1 MRVRRNPLDPRP
13 RPHLPPTES
22 SSLKPR
28 TITVYTTPGCVQCTP
43 TKRWLDK
50 KHIPYREVDITLPEH
65 EADAKAIKEL
75 GFTQAP
81 VVIVST
87 GDPETDLMWSGFH
100 PGNLTKYTHTTE
112 AA

>member
-1 MRVRRNPLDPRP
+1 MK
-13 RPHLPPTES
+13 T
-22 SSLKPR
+22 R
-28 TITVYTTPGCVQCTP
+28 TITVYTQPNCQPCKA

-50 KHIPYREVDITLPEH
+50 RDIRFQETDVTKPENEKDA
-65 EADAKAIKEL
+65 EAIRAL
-75 GFTQAP
+75 GFKEAP

-100 PGNLTKYTHTTE
+100 PDNLSKYTHSTEE

>member
-1 MRVRRNPLDPRP
+1 MTRIV
-13 RPHLPPTES
+13 
-22 SSLKPR
+22 
-28 TITVYTTPGCVQCTP
+28 TVFSQPNCQPCKA

-50 KHIPYREVDITLPEH
+50 NDITYREVDVTTSPVDA
-65 EADAKAIKEL
+65 EAIRAL
-75 GFTQAP
+75 GFKEAP

-100 PGNLTKYTHTTE
+100 PDNLRKYTITQLK

>member
-1 MRVRRNPLDPRP
+1 
-13 RPHLPPTES
+13 
-22 SSLKPR
+22 LKTR
-28 TITVYTTPGCVQCTP
+28 TITVYTTPGCVQCKP

-50 KHIPYREVDITLPEH
+50 KHIPYREVDITLPEN

-100 PGNLTKYTHTTE
+100 PGNLDKYTHSTEE